1 MATTVAVKP
10 KKLSRIPT
18 PAEFIDS
25 LTIEDPQGDV
35 AGIVPFDLWPAQVQ
49 VLEHFERDPL
59 CIVLKARQLGISWL
73 ACAYALWLCV
83 FHPQKT
89 VLIFS
94 KGEDE
99 AAELVRR
106 IDGMYR
112 RIADKTGLPS
122 LVVGNTREIMFSN
135 GSRVKSQPATKH
147 AGSSFTASLVIAD
160 EFAKMQW
167 ADELYTSMKPTIDGG
182 GKLIIISTA
191 VGARGLFYNLWQKA
205 EKGLNRFKAIFLDWR
220 ARPDRD
226 EAWYAR
232 VASEAVSSS
241 LMAQEYPAHAAEAF
255 SATDVEKF
263 MPSMLWWD
271 ACKVD
276 MPPMDTRTP
285 LVLSADAGIN
295 NDSFALTATSRHWV
309 HEDAVAVRYVREWKL
324 SKSRP
329 VDFPEVE
336 AEIRRLCET
345 FDVVE
350 FSYDPYQLHD
360 MGTRLQRDGVV
371 KTRPFPQGADR
382 LEADKQLLDLV
393 VQRRLF
399 HDGNAMLR
407 EHVDNSDKKID
418 SETRRLRIIK
428 REESKKID
436 LCVSL
441 SMSAYRCL
449 KLPL

>member
-1 MATTVAVKP
+1 MDKLLWKP
-10 KKLSRIPT
+10 PT
-18 PAEFIDS
+18 PKPSDFIDS

-35 AGIVPFDLWPAQVQ
+35 AGIVPFDLWDAQKK
-49 VLEHFERDPL
+49 VLVAFENNPL

-112 RIADKTGLPS
+112 RIADKTGLPT

-205 EKGLNRFKAIFLDWR
+205 EQGTNRFKAIFLDWR

-241 LMAQEYPAHAAEAF
+241 LMAQEYPAHAEEAF

-271 ACKVD
+271 ACGID
-276 MPPMDTRTP
+276 MPPLDTRTP

-295 NDSFALTATSRHWV
+295 NDSFGLTGTSRHW
-309 HEDAVAVRYVREWKL
+309 ELNDSVAIRYVREWRL
-324 SKSRP
+324 SKAHP
-329 VDFPEVE
+329 VDFPVVE
-336 AEIRRLCET
+336 AEIRWLCANY
-345 FDVVE
+345 DVVE
-350 FSYDPYQLHD
+350 FTYDPYQLHD
-360 MGTRLQRDGVV
+360 MATRLQRDGVV

-382 LEADKQLLDLV
+382 LEADKQYLDLV

-399 HDGNAMLR
+399 HDRNPILR
-407 EHVDNSDKKID
+407 AHVDNADKKLD
-418 SETRRLRIIK
+418 TETRKLRIVK
-428 REESKKID
+428 RQEDLKID
-436 LCVSL
+436 VLVSS
-441 SMSAYRCL
+441 SMGAYRCL
-449 KLPL
+449 KLNL